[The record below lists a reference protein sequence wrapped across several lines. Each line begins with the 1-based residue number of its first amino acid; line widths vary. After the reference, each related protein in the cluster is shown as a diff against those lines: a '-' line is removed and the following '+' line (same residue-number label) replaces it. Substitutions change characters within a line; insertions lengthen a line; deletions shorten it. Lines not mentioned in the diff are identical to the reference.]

1 MAEQAYQKSNLNLQ
15 RSESGLR
22 IFPNTVSG
30 VLFLFVYYVLTIGL
44 ESGLIIF
51 NIIEGTF
58 AHPNC
63 QLEVLIDD
71 QVFPS
76 YTTSKARTK
85 VHQFGE
91 TGDAFVRELD
101 MSKITLRLTEKSD
114 DKGDEDQQHV
124 ISKLQG
130 QTLPTLQQCLYTPTQ
145 LTMKSPDGT
154 SSQVTV
160 KLRYIPVKMTL
171 DPSESI
177 NNMGTLRVDVLDA
190 AELPAADRN
199 GYSDPFCRFKLNG
212 KEVYKTKTQKKT
224 LHPAWNEYFEVPITS
239 RVGADFKCDVY
250 DWDLGDKD
258 DFLGSTPLNLAVLE
272 PFQPQEM
279 TYKLD
284 GKSGVLRLKMLFKP
298 SYVSRSRQGSATF
311 SGTFGPAGKVMGAP
325 VKGVGKLGGGVA
337 KGAGL
342 LRRGFTNRGSS
353 KNEPMD
359 AGVNGA
365 MNGESEAAPVQGSP
379 TRTAAIVDGAGSPM
393 TPHSRTKSGGG
404 DSVYGGTPKGA
415 EAGTASISVLSATG
429 YPSGADVRVTIKM
442 LGTKAKEVHKTKA
455 VKSSSGTVEYSA
467 ESESCKTTCTADTQF
482 QVSVVD
488 HHTFGN
494 SKDLGEGTFFV
505 SDQGSGAEQSVTA
518 GAGKVMLRSSF
529 AASGAGYSESLKPSV
544 SGRDSPDSKREA
556 RRSFFSRRDA
566 SGKAPPAE
574 TS

>member
-1 MAEQAYQKSNLNLQ
+1 M
-15 RSESGLR
+15 
-22 IFPNTVSG
+22 
-30 VLFLFVYYVLTIGL
+30 
-44 ESGLIIF
+44 
-51 NIIEGTF
+51 
-58 AHPNC
+58 
-63 QLEVLIDD
+63 DD

-76 YTTSKARTK
+76 YTTSKARTRN
-85 VHQFGE
+85 HQFGE

-114 DKGDEDQQHV
+114 STGSDEDQQNV

-145 LTMKSPDGT
+145 LTMKSPDGA

-171 DPSESI
+171 DPGESM

-199 GYSDPFCRFKLNG
+199 GFSDPFCKFKLNG

-250 DWDLGDKD
+250 DWDLGEKD
-258 DFLGSTPLNLAVLE
+258 DFLGSAPLNLAILE

-298 SYVSRSRQGSATF
+298 SYVTRSRQGSATF
-311 SGTFGPAGKVMGAP
+311 SGTFGPAGKVVGAP
-325 VKGVGKLGGGVA
+325 VKGVGKLGGGVV
-337 KGAGL
+337 KGAGF

-359 AGVNGA
+359 AGVNGG
-365 MNGESEAAPVQGSP
+365 MNGESEDTAVGSP
-379 TRTAAIVDGAGSPM
+379 QGTPARAAALVDGAGSPM

-404 DSVYGGTPKGA
+404 DSSYGGTPKGA
-415 EAGTASISVLSATG
+415 ETGTANISILSATG

-442 LGTKAKEVHKTKA
+442 LGAKAKEVHKTKA
-455 VKSSSGTVEYSA
+455 VKSSSGAVEFSA
-467 ESESCKTTCTADTQF
+467 EHESCKTSCAADTQF

-505 SDQGSGAEQSVTA
+505 SDQGSGAEQSVNA
-518 GAGKVMLRSSF
+518 GTGKVLLRTSF
-529 AASGAGYSESLKPSV
+529 AASGAGYAESLKPSV
-544 SGRDSPDSKREA
+544 SGRESPDSKRES
-556 RRSFFSRRDA
+556 RRSFFSRRDV
-566 SGKAPPAE
+566 SGKAAPAAE
-574 TS
+574 AS